1 MMKTLELRWT
11 RREGH
16 AQQTF
21 LDFVVSGRSLYAEL
35 CRRGNDYISCLGW
48 LADPHDEEARARLLL
63 ERRGDLPSGR
73 VSLYICPECGDLG
86 CGAVSVALE
95 PDGEDIIWK
104 EFGHENDYDESFIL
118 IERLGPFRFRLA
130 DYRQAILSI
139 PKS

>member
-1 MMKTLELRWT
+1 M
-11 RREGH
+11 
-16 AQQTF
+16 
-21 LDFVVSGRSLYAEL
+21 
-35 CRRGNDYISCLGW
+35 
-48 LADPHDEEARARLLL
+48 LL